1 MPTLHLGVTEVAY
14 SEAAPKGKRKRRK
27 SAATITTGEVAEIL
41 EDEYHPIEHYWEL
54 HKEEIA
60 KSLEGSLAGALE
72 TAMMTGS
79 LPENAFASAESEIE
93 AGFKKMLSERELE
106 GLGYPGL
113 PTQAALKG
121 VSHRLKHPYAKSN
134 PRRPSLIDTGLYQAS
149 FKSWF
154 EG

>member
-1 MPTLHLGVTEVAY
+1 MTKLHLGVTDIAY
-14 SEAAPKGKRKRRK
+14 STAPSGKRKRRK

-41 EDEYHPIEHYWEL
+41 EDEYHPMEHYWEL

-79 LPENAFASAESEIE
+79 LPDNAFASAESEIE
-93 AGFKKMLSERELE
+93 AGFKKMLSEGELE
-106 GLGYPGL
+106 GLGYPGV
-113 PTQAALKG
+113 PTQAAIKG
-121 VSHRLKHPYAKSN
+121 VSHRLRHPYAKSN

-154 EG
+154 EE